1 MLCSPPFDDRAVR
14 DARTNTVYISCP
26 ASLSTDKVIVCEKAI
41 GGEEVRNV
49 GTKTTGYF
57 GENAD
62 DLTALLTLQ
71 LTNMVVGLYQLDG
84 LDIDRL
90 PRR

>member
-1 MLCSPPFDDRAVR
+1 MR
-14 DARTNTVYISCP
+14 D
-26 ASLSTDKVIVCEKAI
+26 
-41 GGEEVRNV
+41 V
-49 GTKTTGYF
+49 GTKTAGHF
-57 GENAD
+57 SEDAD

-71 LTNMVVGLYQLDG
+71 LTDMVVGLNQLDG

>member
-1 MLCSPPFDDRAVR
+1 MR
-14 DARTNTVYISCP
+14 D
-26 ASLSTDKVIVCEKAI
+26 
-41 GGEEVRNV
+41 V
-49 GTKTTGYF
+49 GTKTAGHF

-62 DLTALLTLQ
+62 DLTAFLTLQ
-71 LTNMVVGLYQLDG
+71 LTDMIVGFDQLDG